1 MTHQQLFYNLYKSNK
16 RKAFMSCLLTS
27 NPTYRHE
34 AGEKGL
40 IGSHQFSITNVI
52 DLRFKTFNLS
62 FPLIRLRNPYGAGTE
77 WNGDWS
83 DNEEH
88 WNCIPKSIKEE
99 LGVDFGSD
107 GEFYMNFNR
116 DFVKYFDTIELV
128 HLKPHAVG
136 RFSRLESCID
146 AETNFESFY
155 FSGKW
160 DRKLKTA
167 GGCG

>member
-1 MTHQQLFYNLYKSNK
+1 M
-16 RKAFMSCLLTS
+16 
-27 NPTYRHE
+27 
-34 AGEKGL
+34 
-40 IGSHQFSITNVI
+40 
-52 DLRFKTFNLS
+52 
-62 FPLIRLRNPYGAGTE
+62 
-77 WNGDWS
+77 
-83 DNEEH
+83 
-88 WNCIPKSIKEE
+88 
-99 LGVDFGSD
+99 DFGSD

-167 GGCG
+167 GGCGNGNNFSEFNYTQPHFKCTALVAP